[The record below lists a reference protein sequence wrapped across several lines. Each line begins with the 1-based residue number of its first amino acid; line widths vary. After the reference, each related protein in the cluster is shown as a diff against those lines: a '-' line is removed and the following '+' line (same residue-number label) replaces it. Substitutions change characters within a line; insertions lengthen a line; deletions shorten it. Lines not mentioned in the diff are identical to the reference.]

1 MISCSFQPWNFVAPV
16 SAAIEEGAERFAMT
30 GMLGLILMAI
40 VEIPVLAVI
49 IASILETR
57 RNPRVPVLFLG
68 AFALAIGVSI
78 LGIAIL
84 GIATKFLVPQ

>member
-1 MISCSFQPWNFVAPV
+1 MISCSFQPWNYIASV
-16 SAAIEEGAERFAMT
+16 SAALEEGAERFAMT

-40 VEIPVLAVI
+40 VEIPVAAVI

-78 LGIAIL
+78 LGIGIL